1 MSLRHGSVPKGRRMF
16 GVSGDDTAALGAAYG
31 LAQVFCIQRDDML
44 GRNDVTWSFLV
55 LVAAKDGSDE

>member
-1 MSLRHGSVPKGRRMF
+1 MF